1 MQNDDRQEELER
13 KIAEA
18 VALAQS
24 VVEDNE
30 RESHAENG
38 NTDSPETEAVM
49 TEPGGER
56 KKLLWK
62 VVLGVSSVVLLVCI
76 CLIVRYAFAHNRS
89 DRANRTLREYV
100 DYGTDGATES
110 DASPKQDAGID
121 DVIFPHVKVDFDELQ
136 KKNQDIC
143 AWIYIPGTDVDYA
156 VLQGSDNSY
165 YLSHDAYG
173 EYSPDGAIFIDSA
186 NSRGFSDFDTVMYGH
201 NMSSGTMFKTLHNY
215 EDEEFLR
222 NNRNVYVYTPNST
235 LCYTVFAAYRTND
248 RHIFTYNDFSDKK
261 GRRSYID
268 GIFDEN
274 FDTGVVQND
283 QKIDVDSRL
292 LTLSTCCGMD
302 GKRWIVQSVLTGEIE
317 ADAR

>member
-1 MQNDDRQEELER
+1 M
-13 KIAEA
+13 
-18 VALAQS
+18 
-24 VVEDNE
+24 
-30 RESHAENG
+30 H
-38 NTDSPETEAVM
+38 
-49 TEPGGER
+49 
-56 KKLLWK
+56 
-62 VVLGVSSVVLLVCI
+62 
-76 CLIVRYAFAHNRS
+76 H
-89 DRANRTLREYV
+89 
-100 DYGTDGATES
+100 
-110 DASPKQDAGID
+110 
-121 DVIFPHVKVDFDELQ
+121 
-136 KKNQDIC
+136 
-143 AWIYIPGTDVDYA
+143 
-156 VLQGSDNSY
+156 GSDNSCC
-165 YLSHDAYG
+165 HC
-173 EYSPDGAIFIDSA
+173 PDGAIFIDSA

-274 FDTGVVQND
+274 FDIGVVQND

>member
-1 MQNDDRQEELER
+1 MQNGDRQEELER

-89 DRANRTLREYV
+89 NRANRALREYV

-110 DASPKQDAGID
+110 DASSKQDAGID

-143 AWIYIPGTDVDYA
+143 AWIYIP
-156 VLQGSDNSY
+156 
-165 YLSHDAYG
+165 LSL
-173 EYSPDGAIFIDSA
+173 I
-186 NSRGFSDFDTVMYGH
+186 
-201 NMSSGTMFKTLHNY
+201 
-215 EDEEFLR
+215 
-222 NNRNVYVYTPNST
+222 
-235 LCYTVFAAYRTND
+235 
-248 RHIFTYNDFSDKK
+248 HI
-261 GRRSYID
+261 
-268 GIFDEN
+268 
-274 FDTGVVQND
+274 
-283 QKIDVDSRL
+283 
-292 LTLSTCCGMD
+292 
-302 GKRWIVQSVLTGEIE
+302 
-317 ADAR
+317 